1 MATPPTTQQLMEEA
15 AGWLAA
21 LDAGSAAPEAFA
33 QWRAGDPR
41 RAVAFAQVV
50 DALEQVERLRAVHE
64 REPAPPPR
72 VERRL
77 LLRAAA
83 LAGGAS
89 VAGAFIAVQANA
101 RESASTITGER
112 RTIILDDGTRVH
124 LNTATGISWRI
135 DGTSRSVWLDEG
147 EIRLEVKPRPPG
159 SGAGHPLRLI
169 VAGANI
175 RLDAGIF
182 NVRRQPESVGL
193 LVLSGRAALDG
204 RRMVDAGSLAQVI
217 GKSVSVRPAETIAIA
232 RAQSWRNGQ
241 LVFEGESLDFVVAE
255 FNRYLDHKIV
265 IADPSL
271 SRIRLGGRFTT
282 TDPADLL
289 TALQA
294 SFGIRSVRGDTG
306 AITLTTA

>member
-1 MATPPTTQQLMEEA
+1 MEEA

-21 LDAGSAAPEAFA
+21 LDAGSATPDAFE

-50 DALEQVERLRAVHE
+50 DALEQVERLRAVHAHA
-64 REPAPPPR
+64 PAPAPR
-72 VERRL
+72 VERRQ

-83 LAGGAS
+83 LAGGAT

-101 RESASTITGER
+101 RERASTMKGQRLAITLE
-112 RTIILDDGTRVH
+112 DGTRIH

-135 DGTSRSVWLDEG
+135 DDNSRSVWLDEG
-147 EIRLEVKPRPPG
+147 EIRVEVKPL
-159 SGAGHPLRLI
+159 AGLPLRLI
-169 VAGANI
+169 VAGTDI
-175 RLDAGIF
+175 RLEAGIF
-182 NVRRQPESVGL
+182 NIRRQPESVGL
-193 LVLSGRAALDG
+193 LVLSGRAKLGGG
-204 RRMVDAGSLAQVI
+204 RIVGAGALAQVI
-217 GKSVSVRPAETIAIA
+217 GKSVSVHPAETIAIA

-255 FNRYLDHKIV
+255 FNRYLDPKIV

-294 SFGIRSVRGDTG
+294 SFGIRSVRSDTG

>member
-1 MATPPTTQQLMEEA
+1 MEEA

-21 LDAGSAAPEAFA
+21 LDAGSATPDAFD

-72 VERRL
+72 VERRQ

-112 RTIILDDGTRVH
+112 RTIMLDDGTRIH

-147 EIRLEVKPRPPG
+147 EIRLEVKPR
-159 SGAGHPLRLI
+159 AGHPLRLI
-169 VAGANI
+169 VAGADI
-175 RLDAGIF
+175 RLEAGTF